1 MIFGKMEKFKA
12 LIFLL
17 LIFFISGCGKK
28 EYSKVEFLMDTVVE
42 IKIYHRNKA
51 EAEEAIGRAMEEMRK
66 VEQKMSRFLPG
77 SEVSRVNKEALLE
90 RAKGSLLAEVWIP
103 LSDELFSLLVESV
116 RLSEL
121 TKGCFDVTIYPL
133 WRIWKFERENPKVS
147 DAKEIEKELELVDY
161 RNMTI
166 ENGKINF
173 AKRGMGI
180 DLGGIAKGY
189 AVDEA
194 VTVLKKK
201 NIKSAMVNAGGD
213 IYVLGRKK
221 GKPWRIGIRHPRKE
235 GEILAIVEVEDTA
248 IVTSGDY
255 ERFFFSE
262 GKRYHH
268 ILNPKTG
275 YPADECQSVTI
286 VAKEATFAD
295 GLSTGIFVLGPTEGM
310 DLIESLDEVEGIIVN
325 KEGEVSVSSGLVS
338 KIGYVNQK

>member
-1 MIFGKMEKFKA
+1 MGKIRA
-12 LIFLL
+12 LIFLP
-17 LIFFISGCGKK
+17 LIFFICGCGEK

-42 IKIYHRNKA
+42 IKVYHRNKI
-51 EAEEAIGRAMEEMRK
+51 EAQKAIDSAMEEMRR
-66 VEQKMSRFLPG
+66 VEEKMSCFLPG
-77 SEVSRVNKEALLE
+77 SEVSMINKEALLKRE
-90 RAKGSLLAEVWIP
+90 KGSLLAEGRISV
-103 LSDELFSLLVESV
+103 SDELFSLLKESV

-121 TKGCFDVTIYPL
+121 TKGCFDITIYPL
-133 WRIWKFERENPKVS
+133 WKLWKFEGESAEVP
-147 DAKEIEKELELVDY
+147 DKEKIEKKLQLVNY
-161 RNMTI
+161 KNIII

-189 AVDEA
+189 AVDA
-194 VTVLKKK
+194 AIRVLRKK

-221 GKPWRIGIRHPRKE
+221 GKPWRIGIRHPRRGE
-235 GEILAIVEVEDTA
+235 EILGIVEVEDKA

-268 ILNPKTG
+268 ILNPRTG

-286 VAKEATFAD
+286 VAKKATFAD
-295 GLSTGIFVLGPTEGM
+295 GLSTGIFVLGPREGM
-310 DLIESLDEVEGIIVN
+310 ALIENLEEVEGVIVN

-338 KIGYVNQK
+338 KIEYVNQKR